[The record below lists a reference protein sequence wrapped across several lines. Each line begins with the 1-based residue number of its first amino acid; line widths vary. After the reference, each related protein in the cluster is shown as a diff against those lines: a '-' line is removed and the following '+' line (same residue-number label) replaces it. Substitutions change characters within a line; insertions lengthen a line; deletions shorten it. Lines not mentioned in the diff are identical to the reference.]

1 MTRVDARRRWGA
13 LFPALVLLAC
23 LGVRA
28 GHAQGL
34 PGDPSVSVGAPGAN
48 ALIYLKEGAVIRGQ
62 VLADNGPNGIRVRSQ
77 KSGATFLVP
86 RKDIDSVVAEPGYQ
100 LPVTLTTDTTR
111 AIPPTSAAQGA
122 VVSGAAV
129 ALTLKAV
136 PSGNPGT
143 QASKPAATA
152 PRPPAPA
159 PETAAPPPNA
169 SPANTSPTVATAPAA
184 ASIATPVPQA
194 APPVVIAPASTAPR
208 ETISMGTVSKP
219 SMPPSADTAVP
230 SPKPA
235 APVMEGLAPP
245 VQDSAAP
252 PDTAAIYS
260 TISFISG
267 AEIYINA
274 GRLEGL
280 VEGAEVSVLHGD
292 TVVAT
297 LRVKFLAS
305 HRSNTELVKGTA
317 DLALGDRVRFH
328 RQATVQQIA
337 VGAPTAAPRV
347 RRLSGQGLHG
357 RIGTR
362 YLRATTNTAVA
373 GQQAGSNGFNQP
385 SLDARLYGLAVGGT
399 PLGVAV
405 DVRARQT
412 TTSSAG
418 TSSVDGHTRVYQ
430 AVLMWN
436 APEAH
441 FRVAAGRQYLNAIS
455 SIGLFDG
462 ALVEVNGQKLSAGGF
477 VGWEPDPSTLD
488 FSSGVHDY
496 GAYVTLHNRPGG
508 MTASAVT
515 LGAVGSYEGSTERR
529 EWGIAQASVNNRY
542 LSLYVLQEVDYYR
555 PWKLEGPN
563 AEASALSF
571 TSQFANVSFRP
582 KAWLSING
590 TYDKRRSVRLIRD
603 FINPE
608 TNFDDAYR
616 EGYGAGVQYT
626 GRMFY
631 LGGDWRRSTGATVLG
646 ANSFTTTVGANR
658 VAPLSLGFSVRA
670 TWYQNENDSTGLN
683 PAAARTNGQLYS
695 GHVSF
700 DPVMM
705 IHVDLNAGLRQEDNP
720 TIAALQRS
728 TWYGVDLDV
737 ALARQWYFSF
747 SGLRQKDP
755 ANPGTS
761 TLTQIY
767 GGLTWRF

>member
-1 MTRVDARRRWGA
+1 MTRAGARCLRGA
-13 LFPALVLLAC
+13 LLPALLLLAS
-23 LGVRA
+23 LGVRE
-28 GHAQGL
+28 GRAQGL
-34 PGDPSVSVGAPGAN
+34 PGDPAVSVGSPEAS

-100 LPVTLTTDTTR
+100 LPATLASDSTR
-111 AIPPTSAAQGA
+111 ANPTTSAAQGP

-136 PSGNPGT
+136 PSGGAGAQAPNP
-143 QASKPAATA
+143 A
-152 PRPPAPA
+152 
-159 PETAAPPPNA
+159 AAPPP
-169 SPANTSPTVATAPAA
+169 SNTSPTATSPTDTLP
-184 ASIATPVPQA
+184 ATP
-194 APPVVIAPASTAPR
+194 PR
-208 ETISMGTVSKP
+208 DTISTGLVSRP
-219 SMPPSADTAVP
+219 SMPPPADTAVQASRP
-230 SPKPA
+230 STT
-235 APVMEGLAPP
+235 VMEGLAPP
-245 VQDSAAP
+245 LLDSAAP
-252 PDTAAIYS
+252 LDTAAIYS

-267 AEIYINA
+267 AEIYVNA

-292 TVVAT
+292 SVVAT

-317 DLALGDRVRFH
+317 ELALGDRVRFH
-328 RQATVQQIA
+328 RQAAVQQIA
-337 VGAPTAAPRV
+337 VGAPTAVPRP

-362 YLRATTNTAVA
+362 YLRATTSTAVA
-373 GQQAGSNGFNQP
+373 GQQAGNNGFNQP

-399 PLGVAV
+399 PLGVAI

-477 VGWEPDPSTLD
+477 AGWEPDPSTLD
-488 FSSGVHDY
+488 FSSGVHDF

-515 LGAVGSYEGSTERR
+515 LGAVGSYEGSMERR
-529 EWGIAQASVNNRY
+529 EWGIAQASVNNRF

-616 EGYGAGVQYT
+616 EGYGAGVQYN
-626 GRMFY
+626 GRMFF

-670 TWYQNENDSTGLN
+670 TWYRNENDSTGLN
-683 PAAARTNGQLYS
+683 PMGAQTHGQLYS

-700 DPVMM
+700 DPVTVV
-705 IHVDLNAGLRQEDNP
+705 HVDLNAGLRQEDNP

>member
-1 MTRVDARRRWGA
+1 MRP
-13 LFPALVLLAC
+13 LLLLLAC
-23 LGVRA
+23 LGVVRE

-34 PGDPSVSVGAPGAN
+34 PGDPAVSVGAPEGS

-62 VLADNGPNGIRVRSQ
+62 VLADNGPNGLRIRSQ
-77 KSGATFLVP
+77 KSGATFVVP
-86 RKDIDSVVAEPGYQ
+86 QKDIDSVVAEPGYQ
-100 LPVTLTTDTTR
+100 LPSTLVLDSTR
-111 AIPPTSAAQGA
+111 ATPPKSATQGPA
-122 VVSGAAV
+122 VSGAAV

-136 PSGNPGT
+136 PAAPAG
-143 QASKPAATA
+143 KPAPNPST
-152 PRPPAPA
+152 PAP
-159 PETAAPPPNA
+159 
-169 SPANTSPTVATAPAA
+169 
-184 ASIATPVPQA
+184 
-194 APPVVIAPASTAPR
+194 PR
-208 ETISMGTVSKP
+208 ETIPMGTVSGP
-219 SMPPSADTAVP
+219 SRPPPADTVA
-230 SPKPA
+230 PA
-235 APVMEGLAPP
+235 SKAPTPVLEGLSPP
-245 VQDSAAP
+245 TPDSAAP

-292 TVVAT
+292 SVVAT

-305 HRSNTELVKGTA
+305 HKSNTELVKGTA
-317 DLALGDRVRFH
+317 DLALGDKVRFH

-337 VGAPTAAPRV
+337 IGAPTAAPRS

-362 YLRATTNTAVA
+362 YLRATTTTAIA
-373 GQQAGSNGFNQP
+373 GAQAGNNGFNQP

-399 PLGVAV
+399 PLGVAL

-418 TSSVDGHTRVYQ
+418 TSTVDGHTRVYQ

-477 VGWEPDPSTLD
+477 AGWEPDPSTLD
-488 FSSGVHDY
+488 FSNGVHDF
-496 GAYVTLHNRPGG
+496 GAYLTLHNRPGG

-529 EWGIAQASVNNRY
+529 EWGIAQASVNNRF
-542 LSLYVLQEVDYYR
+542 LSLYLLQEVDYYR

-571 TSQFANVSFRP
+571 TSQFANVSVRP

-658 VAPLSLGFSVRA
+658 VAPLSLGFSLRA
-670 TWYQNENDSTGLN
+670 TWYRNENDSTGLN
-683 PAAARTNGQLYS
+683 PAAAQTNGQLYS

-700 DPVMM
+700 DPVTMV
-705 IHVDLNAGLRQEDNP
+705 HVDLNAGLREEDNP
-720 TIAALQRS
+720 NIAALQRS
-728 TWYGVDLDV
+728 TWYGMDLDV